1 MISTIRTFLRL
12 ESAGGILLIVA
23 AGLAMLC
30 ANTGLKQLYESLL
43 QIPVG
48 IQFGSLQIHK
58 PLLLWINDGL
68 MVLFFFL
75 VGMELKRE
83 IIEGELSDTANVG
96 LPALGALGG
105 MVVPAFIYWWI
116 NADNPAGMGG
126 WAIPIATDTAFSL
139 GILSLLGHRVPLSLK
154 VFLVSLAIFDD
165 VGAIVVIALFYA
177 SNLSPA
183 MVWTAGSCLVVLL
196 LLNRR
201 GVTAIPLYALVGLVM
216 WVAVLKSG
224 VHATLAGVLLAMF
237 IPLTDARNRAH
248 SPLRTLEQELHTAVA
263 FVTLPL
269 FAFFNAGISLSE
281 VSLESLIHPVSLGIT
296 LGLFLGKQVGVFLF
310 CMAGILLGIARLPK
324 EVTAIQL
331 YGVAVL
337 CGTGFTM
344 SLFIGALAFEELQR
358 PALFDERIG
367 ILFGSLLSAMA
378 GYLVL
383 WLTLGKPQPRT
394 HRRTLH
400 ATLARTEQSKH
411 RPSGRLSQHTSNDHD
426 V

>member
-1 MISTIRTFLRL
+1 MISTIRTFLKL

-23 AGLAMLC
+23 AALAMLC
-30 ANTGLKQLYESLL
+30 ANTDLKHLYESLL

-48 IQFGSLQIHK
+48 VQFGSLQIHK

-83 IIEGELSDTANVG
+83 VMEGELSDTANVG
-96 LPALGALGG
+96 LPAMGALGG
-105 MVVPAFIYWWI
+105 MVVPGCIYWWV
-116 NADNPAGMGG
+116 NHNNPAGLAG
-126 WAIPIATDTAFSL
+126 WAIPIATDTAFAL
-139 GILSLLGHRVPLSLK
+139 GILSLLGQRVPLSLK

-165 VGAIVVIALFYA
+165 IGAILIIAFFFT
-177 SNLSPA
+177 SNLSAA
-183 MVWTAGSCLVVLL
+183 MVWTASGCLMILL
-196 LLNRR
+196 LLNRK
-201 GVTAIPLYALVGLVM
+201 GVTAISLYALVGLVM

-237 IPLTDARNRAH
+237 IPLTDAKNRAH
-248 SPLRTLEQELHTAVA
+248 SPLRFLEDELHTAVA

-281 VSLESLIHPVSLGIT
+281 VSVDSLTHPVSLGIT
-296 LGLFLGKQVGVFLF
+296 LGLFLGKQLGVFLF
-310 CMAGILLGIARLPK
+310 CMAGILLGIARLPRA
-324 EVTAIQL
+324 VTAIQL
-331 YGVAVL
+331 YGVAIL
-337 CGTGFTM
+337 CGVGFTM

-367 ILFGSLLSAMA
+367 ILLGSLLSAVA

-383 WLTLGKPQPRT
+383 WLALRKKPSMRKPMT
-394 HRRTLH
+394 EE
-400 ATLARTEQSKH
+400 ARG
-411 RPSGRLSQHTSNDHD
+411 RPF
-426 V
+426 

>member
-1 MISTIRTFLRL
+1 MISNIRTFLRL
-12 ESAGGILLIVA
+12 ESASGILLMFA
-23 AGLAMLC
+23 AGLAMVC
-30 ANTGLKQLYESLL
+30 ANTGLQHLYESLL
-43 QIPVG
+43 QIPVAV
-48 IQFGSLQIHK
+48 QFGSFHIHK

-83 IIEGELSDTANVG
+83 LLEGELSDRANVG
-96 LPALGALGG
+96 LPALGVLWGL
-105 MVVPAFIYWWI
+105 VVSGFIYWWV
-116 NADNPAGMGG
+116 NYDNPAGMAG

-139 GILSLLGHRVPLSLK
+139 GILSLLGQRVPLSLK

-165 VGAIVVIALFYA
+165 VGAILIIAFFFS
-177 SNLSPA
+177 SNLSTT
-183 MVWTAGSCLVVLL
+183 MMWTAAVCLVVLL
-196 LLNRR
+196 FLNRK

-216 WVAVLKSG
+216 WTAVLKSG

-237 IPLTDARNRAH
+237 IPLTDVRNKSH

-269 FAFFNAGISLSE
+269 FAFFNAGVSLSE

-296 LGLFLGKQVGVFLF
+296 LGLFLGKPLGVFLF
-310 CMAGILLGIARLPK
+310 CMAGILLGIARLPMGI
-324 EVTAIQL
+324 TAIQL
-331 YGVAVL
+331 YGVAIL
-337 CGTGFTM
+337 CGIGFTM

-367 ILFGSLLSAMA
+367 ILLGSLLSAMA

-383 WLTLGKPQPRT
+383 WLTLGK
-394 HRRTLH
+394 
-400 ATLARTEQSKH
+400 AT
-411 RPSGRLSQHTSNDHD
+411 SQAKD
-426 V
+426 

>member
-1 MISTIRTFLRL
+1 MISSIRLFLRL
-12 ESAGGILLIVA
+12 ESAAGILLIGA

-30 ANTGLKQLYESLL
+30 ANTGMKHLYESLL

-48 IQFGSLQIHK
+48 VQFGNFQIHK

-68 MVLFFFL
+68 MVFFFFL

-83 IIEGELSDTANVG
+83 IMEGELSDRANVG

-105 MVVPAFIYWWI
+105 MMVPGCIYWWV
-116 NADNPAGMGG
+116 NFDHPAGMAG

-139 GILSLLGHRVPLSLK
+139 GILSLLGPRVPLSLK

-165 VGAIVVIALFYA
+165 IGAIAIIALFYT
-177 SNLSPA
+177 SNLSPG
-183 MVWTAGSCLVVLL
+183 MVWTAGGCLLVLL

-224 VHATLAGVLLAMF
+224 VHATLTGVLLAMF
-237 IPLTDARNRAH
+237 IPLTDARNRTR

-296 LGLFLGKQVGVFLF
+296 LGLFLGKQLGVFLF
-310 CMAGILLGIARLPK
+310 CMAGILLGIARLPSG
-324 EVTAIQL
+324 VTVLQL
-331 YGVAVL
+331 YGVAIL
-337 CGTGFTM
+337 CGIGFTM

-367 ILFGSLLSAMA
+367 ILLGSLLSAIA

-383 WLTLGKPQPRT
+383 WLALRKRPVTFRT
-394 HRRTLH
+394 GNT
-400 ATLARTEQSKH
+400 KY
-411 RPSGRLSQHTSNDHD
+411 G
-426 V
+426 